1 MTVPVRERLPALD
14 VLRGIAILGTLA
26 TNIWIFTHPHA
37 SLAVIHG
44 HFGAA
49 AARGPVEAVLQQLPQ
64 GKFLGLLALLFGIGL
79 AIQQRSARTAGRRWP
94 GPYLWRPA
102 LLFVDGLLHYL
113 LVFEYDI
120 LMGYAVSGAVV
131 AWLLAT
137 SDRSQR
143 AWMWTAAC
151 LHLALL
157 SLLSLGAMVDDF
169 SDGPLPAFNPYVD
182 GSWWQLVQLRLRY
195 FLLFRAEAMFVFC
208 LTVALFLAGARLH
221 ARGVLAPEGAGL
233 RRRLMIIGF
242 GIGLP
247 LDLLIGLGGGMA
259 GGIFARYATAPLI
272 SLGLL
277 ALVAQW
283 HVSRPAPGAAGR
295 WMADLGRVALSGYV
309 LQNLIASTLC
319 YGWGLGL
326 AGRMPEALRV
336 PGTIVMFL
344 AVSAL
349 VLVFAR
355 LWLRRF
361 RHGPL
366 EWLWQA
372 GYRRLTGGRS
382 SPRPG
387 SDEARVPR

>member
-64 GKFLGLLALLFGIGL
+64 GKFLGLLAILFGIGL
-79 AIQQRSARTAGRRWP
+79 AIQQHSARAASRSWP

-131 AWLLAT
+131 AWLLVS

-143 AWMWTAAC
+143 VWMWSAAC
-151 LHLALL
+151 LHLVLL
-157 SLLSLGAMVDDF
+157 SLLSVGVMLDD
-169 SDGPLPAFNPYVD
+169 STDVPLPAFNPYLD

-195 FLLFRAEAMFVFC
+195 FLLFRAEAIFVFC
-208 LTVALFLAGARLH
+208 LTVALFLAGARLY
-221 ARGVLAPEGAGL
+221 AQGVLAPEGAEL

-242 GIGLP
+242 AIGVP

-272 SLGLL
+272 SMGLL

-283 HVSRPAPGAAGR
+283 YVGRPAPGAAGR

-326 AGRMPEALRV
+326 AGQMPEALRV
-336 PGTIVMFL
+336 PGTIAIFL

-349 VLVFAR
+349 VLILAR
-355 LWLRRF
+355 LWLKRF

-372 GYRRLTGGRS
+372 GYRRLASR
-382 SPRPG
+382 
-387 SDEARVPR
+387 DETRVPR